1 MTTKTEIVAQIAKQ
15 LGVSPPPMS
24 SGSTEPK
31 EIFVLIDEVLG
42 LQIGPSSAKQK
53 LAKEI
58 VEATGN
64 KWKISYESAGATVT
78 KEGLLAV
85 LSAVE
90 FLTN

>member
-1 MTTKTEIVAQIAKQ
+1 
-15 LGVSPPPMS
+15 MS

-42 LQIGPSSAKQK
+42 LQIGSKSPKQK

-64 KWKISYESAGATVT
+64 KWKTSYESAGATVT

-85 LSAVE
+85 LTAVE